1 MVVIDVV
8 MIGTEET
15 MGTSAGVNLLNGLK
29 IQFGD
34 SGRPAYS
41 KEYSETG
48 TTTLARAISIP
59 AISYTM
65 NIANTNS
72 GRAEILTR
80 PTLVATVGRPS
91 DFFSGTELNA
101 AAVSASSGGIATQ
114 PINIQK
120 EIGVKLMVLP
130 NLMPDGRLNLQVSA
144 QRTFIKAPNANV
156 DFQMRL
162 ETTKVSVNANVVMK
176 FGESLI
182 LGGLNEKELDQ
193 TRDGVPLFQDIPG
206 VQYLFSNK
214 KRNVYQN
221 SLLVLITPRP
231 PQYIYQTEAARE
243 EYEKSLSEEE
253 RQVANL
259 RARYADWFKP
269 YPNWASVFNRLQ
281 DNALYREF
289 RTGDVTLESWSGG
302 TSLLERL
309 KEIRN
314 FLHY

>member
-1 MVVIDVV
+1 
-8 MIGTEET
+8 
-15 MGTSAGVNLLNGLK
+15 
-29 IQFGD
+29 
-34 SGRPAYS
+34 
-41 KEYSETG
+41 
-48 TTTLARAISIP
+48 
-59 AISYTM
+59 
-65 NIANTNS
+65 
-72 GRAEILTR
+72 
-80 PTLVATVGRPS
+80 
-91 DFFSGTELNA
+91 
-101 AAVSASSGGIATQ
+101 
-114 PINIQK
+114 
-120 EIGVKLMVLP
+120 
-130 NLMPDGRLNLQVSA
+130 
-144 QRTFIKAPNANV
+144 
-156 DFQMRL
+156 
-162 ETTKVSVNANVVMK
+162 MK